1 MLTSPLDVRVVD
13 LELTAQT
20 MTQSFV
26 LEFHTAAR
34 QAITQVAHHAVEG
47 CCTLARLGTRDTC
60 APSSSILPSGP
71 AELPPLPVHA

>member
-26 LEFHTAAR
+26 LEFQTAAR
-34 QAITQVAHHAVEG
+34 QAITQVGSAV
-47 CCTLARLGTRDTC
+47 L
-60 APSSSILPSGP
+60 
-71 AELPPLPVHA
+71 